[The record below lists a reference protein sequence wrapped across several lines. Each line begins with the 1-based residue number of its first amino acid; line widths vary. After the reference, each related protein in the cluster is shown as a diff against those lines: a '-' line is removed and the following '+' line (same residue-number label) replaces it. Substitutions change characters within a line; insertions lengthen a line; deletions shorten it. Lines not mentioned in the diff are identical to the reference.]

1 VLRSPPP
8 RALDKTHHP
17 RFTLRHSMNALLRLF
32 SFLSPLLALALV
44 VGLFCALLAWK
55 DVRDFQQQ
63 HEGTAFTE
71 ALAQMRAQPDEA
83 FSGLNSFV
91 TGGSWKKNLTQTAIV
106 AVGALGMILILVSG
120 GIDLSVGS
128 TVAMCS
134 VFLAKALNAGSAPL
148 AAGAI
153 AIFAGACVG
162 CVNGSLVA
170 GLRQNPFIVTLGMMS
185 VIRGVALWRSENQ
198 TVNLDAKVGE
208 SWLLNLLAVEEPGKF
223 WPLPAGVWLAIG
235 LSILIAVV
243 MNRTVFGRR
252 IFAIGSNEA
261 TARLCG
267 IRVRWTQIAIY
278 SLAGALFGLAGALQ
292 FSRLTQ
298 GDPTGAPDLALDV
311 IAAVVIGGASLNGG
325 SGSVFGAV
333 LGALLMTVLRN
344 GATAMAW
351 EDWTQRVIIGAVIV
365 AAVALDRLRRRE
377 N

>member
-1 VLRSPPP
+1 MNVLRRITS
-8 RALDKTHHP
+8 L
-17 RFTLRHSMNALLRLF
+17 
-32 SFLSPLLALALV
+32 LSPVLALAVV

-55 DVRDFQQQ
+55 DVRDWQNQQMQQQ
-63 HEGTAFTE
+63 HEGVAF
-71 ALAQMRAQPDEA
+71 ADAFSKMRAQPDEA
-83 FSGLNSFV
+83 FSGLTSFI

-106 AVGALGMILILVSG
+106 SVGALGMILILVSG

-134 VFLAKALNAGSAPL
+134 VFLAKALNAGHSPL

-198 TVNLDAKVGE
+198 TVNLDGKVGE
-208 SWLLNLLAVEEPGKF
+208 NWITDLLAVEEPGQF
-223 WPLPAGVWLAIG
+223 WPLPAGVWVAIG
-235 LSILIAVV
+235 LSIFIAVV

-278 SLAGALFGLAGALQ
+278 TLAGALFGLAGALQ

-333 LGALLMTVLRN
+333 LGALMMTVLRN

-365 AAVALDRLRRRE
+365 AAVALDRLRRRAM
-377 N
+377 

>member
-1 VLRSPPP
+1 
-8 RALDKTHHP
+8 
-17 RFTLRHSMNALLRLF
+17 MNALRRLI
-32 SFLSPLLALALV
+32 SLLSPVLALAVV

-63 HEGTAFTE
+63 HEGVSFGDAF
-71 ALAQMRAQPDEA
+71 AKMRAQEDEA
-83 FSGLNSFV
+83 FTGLKSFV
-91 TGGSWKKNLTQTAIV
+91 TGGAWKKNLTQTAIV

-134 VFLAKALNAGSAPL
+134 VFAAKALNSGNGPL
-148 AAGAI
+148 AAAGI
-153 AIFAGACVG
+153 AILAGAAVG

-185 VIRGVALWRSENQ
+185 VIRGLALWRSDNQ
-198 TVNLDAKVGE
+198 TVNLEGNVGE
-208 SWLLNLLAVEEPGKF
+208 TWITNLLAVEEPGKF
-223 WPLPAGVWLAIG
+223 WPLPSGVWVAIL
-235 LSILIAVV
+235 LSVLIAVV

-252 IFAIGSNEA
+252 VFAIGSNEA

-267 IRVRWTQIAIY
+267 IRVRWTQVAIY

-351 EDWTQRVIIGAVIV
+351 EDWTQRVIIGAVII
-365 AAVALDRLRRRE
+365 AAVGLDRLRRRGT
-377 N
+377 

>member
-1 VLRSPPP
+1 MNVLCRITS
-8 RALDKTHHP
+8 L
-17 RFTLRHSMNALLRLF
+17 
-32 SFLSPLLALALV
+32 LSPVLALAVV

-55 DVRDFQQQ
+55 DVRDWQNQQMQQQ
-63 HEGTAFTE
+63 HESVTFADAFSK
-71 ALAQMRAQPDEA
+71 MRAQPDEA
-83 FSGLNSFV
+83 FSGLTSFI

-134 VFLAKALNAGSAPL
+134 VFLAKALNAGNAPL

-162 CVNGSLVA
+162 CVNGSLIA

-198 TVNLDAKVGE
+198 TVNLDGKVGE

-223 WPLPAGVWLAIG
+223 WPLPAGVWLAIA
-235 LSILIAVV
+235 LSVLVAVV

-267 IRVRWTQIAIY
+267 IRVRWTQIGIY
-278 SLAGALFGLAGALQ
+278 TLAGALFGLAGALQ

-333 LGALLMTVLRN
+333 LGALMMTVLRN